1 MNGEFKKIYIFEII
15 FTLFIVMYVLF
26 IARLTTS
33 ARNLISIGFLVAV
46 FALSLYMFGY
56 KRDKSFD
63 RWQAIKIILATFI
76 GTLCVLF
83 MIGLL
88 TGFSKTTLSFNI
100 DTILYGFVPLLA
112 IIVLEEL
119 IRYTLY
125 RNIKNEKKHVI
136 LITILF
142 IILNVLFE
150 MNITRLFSPV
160 QKFVFITL
168 TVIPTI
174 SKEMLCSYMVYNFG
188 MIPSILFKVVVNLYA
203 YILPVFPNLTEYLQ
217 GVLSILLPFIIYLAI
232 RKYVV
237 KIDRLK
243 RKKGVEKKYTVS
255 IVTVPLLALLITLTA
270 LVSGIFKYQL
280 IAIASN
286 SMDPTFSKGDGVLI
300 YKTGVDNIDI
310 GDVLVF
316 KKGQIVI
323 SHRVIN
329 KVNYDNHVYFY
340 TKGDANL
347 TNDDGYVDQNDVI
360 GKVNSVVKYIG
371 WPTVFINELLRKM

>member
-1 MNGEFKKIYIFEII
+1 MNGEFKRIYLFEII
-15 FTLFIVMYVLF
+15 FAIFIVVYVLF

-33 ARNLISIGFLVAV
+33 ARNLISIGFLISV
-46 FALSLYMFGY
+46 FALSLYMLGY
-56 KRDKSFD
+56 KKDKAFD

-76 GTLCVLF
+76 GTLCLLF
-83 MIGLL
+83 MLGIL
-88 TGFSKTTLSFNI
+88 TGFSKTKLAFNF
-100 DTILYGFVPLLA
+100 DAILYGFVPLLA
-112 IIVLEEL
+112 VIVLEEL

-125 RNIKNEKKHVI
+125 RYIKNEKKHVVI
-136 LITILF
+136 ITILF
-142 IILNVLFE
+142 IILNVIFE
-150 MNITRLFSPV
+150 MDITKLFSPV
-160 QKFVFITL
+160 QKFIFITL
-168 TVIPTI
+168 TILPTI

-188 MIPSILFKVVVNLYA
+188 MLPSIIFKVFVNLYV

-217 GVLSILLPFIIYLAI
+217 GVIRILLPFVIYMAL
-232 RKYVV
+232 RKFIV

-255 IVTVPLLALLITLTA
+255 IVTLPLLTLLIILTA

-286 SMDPTFSKGDGVLI
+286 SMVPTFSKGDAILI
-300 YKTGVDNIDI
+300 YKTGVENIDI

-316 KKGQIVI
+316 KKGQVVI

-329 KVNYDNHVYFY
+329 KVNLDNKVYFY

-347 TNDDGYVDQNDVI
+347 TDDEGYVKEEDVI
-360 GKVNSVVKYIG
+360 GKVNSIVKYIG